1 MPRVLITTVPF
12 ARANKL
18 PLELMQ
24 SAGIDYE
31 INPLNRKLREH
42 ELRELIGG
50 YDAVIAG
57 TEQITDTVFENAD
70 RLKLISRV
78 GIGLDGVD
86 LIAAKRRQIQVCY
99 TPDAPAPA
107 VSELTIGLMLTLLRK
122 VHIANGGMHNRVWSR
137 HFGRRISEVTIGIIG
152 YGRIGQGVLERLS
165 SFSPGKVLVN
175 DINNSLLSSTSI
187 SVESATKTEIYENA
201 DVISLHLPL
210 TAKTR
215 GLIGYRELKSMKTD
229 AVLLN
234 TSRGGIIDE
243 DKLAQIMNEGHLSA
257 AAIDVFES
265 EPYDG
270 PLCDID
276 RCLLTCH
283 MGSMSNDC
291 REKMEIEATEEVVRF
306 FNRERLMNPVPDEL
320 YEIM

>member
-24 SAGIDYE
+24 TAGIEYE
-31 INPLNRKLREH
+31 INPLKRKLKEH
-42 ELRELIGG
+42 ELMELIGG
-50 YDAVIAG
+50 FDALIAG
-57 TEQITDTVFENAD
+57 TEQITESVFENAD

-165 SFSPGKVLVN
+165 SFSPV
-175 DINNSLLSSTSI
+175 
-187 SVESATKTEIYENA
+187 
-201 DVISLHLPL
+201 
-210 TAKTR
+210 R
-215 GLIGYRELKSMKTD
+215 CWSM
-229 AVLLN
+229 
-234 TSRGGIIDE
+234 I
-243 DKLAQIMNEGHLSA
+243 
-257 AAIDVFES
+257 
-265 EPYDG
+265 
-270 PLCDID
+270 
-276 RCLLTCH
+276 
-283 MGSMSNDC
+283 
-291 REKMEIEATEEVVRF
+291 
-306 FNRERLMNPVPDEL
+306 
-320 YEIM
+320 